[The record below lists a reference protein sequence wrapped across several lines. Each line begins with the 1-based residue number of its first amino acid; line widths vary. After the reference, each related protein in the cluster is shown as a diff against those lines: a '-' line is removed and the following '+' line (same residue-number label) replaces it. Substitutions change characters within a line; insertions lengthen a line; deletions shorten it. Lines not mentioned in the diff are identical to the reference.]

1 MKNTMLIIVGLF
13 AMLFAMPGFAY
24 EEPTP
29 QEFKDA
35 EKGDARA
42 EREVAYYFENCAH
55 DLDKAELY
63 YKKVA
68 GSALCSLGRIYEK
81 RGDYTQAMNYYQQ
94 AADNGFAHAYG
105 CMGNLHA
112 AADKGFAQDMSKAVD
127 LWILACDKGSRS
139 TVSYLIK
146 VAKQEG
152 NSKAVAC
159 LNRNQIQYQE

>member
-1 MKNTMLIIVGLF
+1 
-13 AMLFAMPGFAY
+13 
-24 EEPTP
+24 
-29 QEFKDA
+29 
-35 EKGDARA
+35 
-42 EREVAYYFENCAH
+42 
-55 DLDKAELY
+55 
-63 YKKVA
+63 
-68 GSALCSLGRIYEK
+68 
-81 RGDYTQAMNYYQQ
+81 MNYYQQ